1 MFYIYGDYGYKSET
15 LLKEYDTLTEAR
27 AFFQAYTRRD
37 LGGYDIVEI
46 AQFDD
51 DGEYLVHER
60 VMSEDYGEEDFIY
73 DDAEEE

>member
-1 MFYIYGDYGYKSET
+1 MFYVYGDYGYAAET
-15 LLKEYDTLTEAR
+15 MLKEFDTLTEAR
-27 AFFQAYTRRD
+27 AFFYKYTRSD

-60 VMSEDYGEEDFIY
+60 VMSEDYGEEDFFY
-73 DDAEEE
+73 DDSEEE